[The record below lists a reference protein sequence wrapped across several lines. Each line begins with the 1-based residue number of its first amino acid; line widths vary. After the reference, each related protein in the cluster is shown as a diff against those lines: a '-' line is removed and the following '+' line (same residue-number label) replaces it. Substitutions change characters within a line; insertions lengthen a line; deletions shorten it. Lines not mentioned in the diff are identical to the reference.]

1 MPSKKIKP
9 EELAKKA
16 LLILRGKSDPE
27 HARQVQRYFKEEVK
41 SYGLTAPEIR
51 SLASELYKTIKSEWR
66 LEDAIRLCD
75 ILFPE
80 PELEA
85 KSVAALILIRYK
97 RDLPKEFMTRVKEWL
112 AADYLNNWASV
123 DGFCPEVMG
132 ELLERYPELIEEIKT
147 WTVHP
152 NRWVKRASAVSF
164 LKLSKKEQY
173 LPTIYEIATRLFS
186 VDDDLIQKATG
197 WLLREAGKRDMGR
210 LERFLLRHGP
220 AIPRT
225 TLRYAIERFDRKKR
239 KEFLMKTR
247 SRTS

>member
-1 MPSKKIKP
+1 MTQIKTKP

-16 LLILRGKSDPE
+16 LLILQGKFDPE
-27 HARQVQRYFKEEVK
+27 HARQVQRYFKEKVK

-66 LEDAIRLCD
+66 LGDAIRLCD

-85 KSVAALILIRYK
+85 KSLGALILIRYK
-97 RDLPKEFMTRVKEWL
+97 RDLPKEFISRVKDWL
-112 AADYLNNWASV
+112 AANYLNNWASV
-123 DGFCPEVMG
+123 DGFCPEVVG
-132 ELLERYPELIEEIKT
+132 ELLERYPELIQEIKT
-147 WTVHP
+147 WTAHP

-164 LKLSKKEQY
+164 LKLSKKEKY
-173 LPTIYEIATRLFS
+173 LPTIYETATRLFS
-186 VDDDLIQKATG
+186 VNDDLIEKATG

-210 LERFLLRHGP
+210 LEKFLLRHGP

-225 TLRYAIERFDRKKR
+225 TIRYAIERFDEKKR
-239 KEFLMKTR
+239 KELLVRTR
-247 SRTS
+247 SRT